1 MQEYSAD
8 EMIQRQMRAEKLRMM
23 REGDFE
29 DDEDLN
35 TNLDYEDVKGKVSIW
50 VQKPEVIKW
59 IRRIFNN
66 FLRSFRDEQGTVVYE
81 SRINDMCLNNKQSLE
96 VTFNHLSGKFP
107 TLAIWLAEEPS
118 LILPILNVVAFELV
132 GEVFPDYYKIHNE
145 VYIRVKDLPVED
157 KLRDLRQIHLNA
169 LIKIRGVVT
178 KRTGVFPE
186 LQKMFF
192 RCACGD
198 LKGPIFH

>member
-1 MQEYSAD
+1 
-8 EMIQRQMRAEKLRMM
+8 MRAEKLRMM